1 MGEIKMSEKK
11 RFDKKRRV
19 LKTGEIQKADG
30 RYRYKYINY
39 DGKEAYVYS
48 WRLLKTDSTPNG
60 KKDEPSLR
68 ELEEQ
73 IQKEL
78 EQGCAPFGGNL
89 TVHDLAKYYVDLRFS
104 TVRINTQSWYKT
116 ILNILKNDP
125 FGARRIDTVNVLG
138 AKKWFSNLQNGEKRS
153 YSSIC
158 TIRGVLRPA
167 FQQAYNDDLIQKNPF
182 DFPVSDVVVNNTKKR
197 EAITEEQEE
206 AFLEFVKNN
215 HSYYRYFDGMYILFH
230 TGLRIS
236 EFCGLTIDDIDFKN
250 HTINVDKQL
259 MKRNKKYYIQSTKTS
274 SGTRLLP
281 MTPDVEECFKNI
293 IANRPKLRKEP
304 MIDGVTG
311 FLCFD
316 VYGNVAYALH
326 WGKHFSYALG
336 AYNRES
342 DLYIKAL
349 SPHICRHTY
358 CTRMAMKGMN
368 PKTLQYLMGHSEVDL
383 TLNVYTH
390 VALDDAKE
398 ELSRMKLI

>member
-1 MGEIKMSEKK
+1 
-11 RFDKKRRV
+11 
-19 LKTGEIQKADG
+19 
-30 RYRYKYINY
+30 
-39 DGKEAYVYS
+39 
-48 WRLLKTDSTPNG
+48 
-60 KKDEPSLR
+60 
-68 ELEEQ
+68 
-73 IQKEL
+73 
-78 EQGCAPFGGNL
+78 
-89 TVHDLAKYYVDLRFS
+89 
-104 TVRINTQSWYKT
+104 
-116 ILNILKNDP
+116 
-125 FGARRIDTVNVLG
+125 
-138 AKKWFSNLQNGEKRS
+138 
-153 YSSIC
+153 
-158 TIRGVLRPA
+158 
-167 FQQAYNDDLIQKNPF
+167 
-182 DFPVSDVVVNNTKKR
+182 
-197 EAITEEQEE
+197 
-206 AFLEFVKNN
+206 
-215 HSYYRYFDGMYILFH
+215 MYILFH